1 MKRQIEGVAEQLLD
15 CAAKEFL
22 DKGFADASLREI
34 AKQCGVSTHS
44 IYTRFQDK
52 AGLFDAVVEQTLK
65 DIEDLKRSFYE
76 RNYKRL
82 DDHTLI
88 QMWDMSLE
96 THQYWINYFYDR
108 FEDMKLLLCSAQ
120 GSHHGDFL
128 HDFVAENTKVCAKF
142 VEEARNRDLPHNDI
156 SEKELHLLLTAYWTT
171 IFEPIIHDFSRQEAL
186 EHCKYVCQFF
196 NWQAIFGF

>member
-82 DDHTLI
+82 DDHTLM

-120 GSHHGDFL
+120 GSHHADFCM
-128 HDFVAENTKVCAKF
+128 T
-142 VEEARNRDLPHNDI
+142 
-156 SEKELHLLLTAYWTT
+156 LLQKTPRYVQSSLKRRGTGTCHT
-171 IFEPIIHDFSRQEAL
+171 MIFQKKNF
-186 EHCKYVCQFF
+186 
-196 NWQAIFGF
+196 IFC

>member
-88 QMWDMSLE
+88 QMWD
-96 THQYWINYFYDR
+96 TYWR
-108 FEDMKLLLCSAQ
+108 K
-120 GSHHGDFL
+120 
-128 HDFVAENTKVCAKF
+128 
-142 VEEARNRDLPHNDI
+142 AR
-156 SEKELHLLLTAYWTT
+156 
-171 IFEPIIHDFSRQEAL
+171 Q
-186 EHCKYVCQFF
+186 
-196 NWQAIFGF
+196 